1 MLLNHCCQVLVEPG
15 TPEGS
20 NIITQMRSHILWM
33 EQRVSHF
40 VLCRKLKANVLSMNT
55 FMYFLKVKNWL
66 ALFLLFVA

>member
-20 NIITQMRSHILWM
+20 NIVTQMRSHILWM

-40 VLCRKLKANVLSMNT
+40 LLFLKLKANVLSMNT
-55 FMYFLKVKNWL
+55 FMFFFKSKKW
-66 ALFLLFVA
+66 